1 MNTCKSFQLV
11 NFIVTE
17 MNMQVIVINLSIQS
31 VIVFLCIDGL
41 DQCFV
46 GFMSGGNTGLGTNA
60 SLAGNFAALPQRGAV
75 SGPQF
80 RGNNSTPTSMNLPY
94 NLQTPQQQP
103 SPSR

>member
-1 MNTCKSFQLV
+1 MNSKYINWKQRALGHILLYDNVSLYV
-11 NFIVTE
+11 A
-17 MNMQVIVINLSIQS
+17 VI
-31 VIVFLCIDGL
+31 
-41 DQCFV
+41 
-46 GFMSGGNTGLGTNA
+46 GGSSGLGTNA

-94 NLQTPQQQP
+94 NLQQPQQQP

>member
-1 MNTCKSFQLV
+1 MLLFN
-11 NFIVTE
+11 
-17 MNMQVIVINLSIQS
+17 
-31 VIVFLCIDGL
+31 VFV
-41 DQCFV
+41 FFE